1 MRWLALTSLLLLVG
15 PPALSQAQE
24 PFDTYSD
31 PACGLS
37 FHHPRSWAVVRGP
50 DGVWSADYSGDQLA
64 CTFGLRPAA
73 WAEKRRSDRTG
84 LLREFPVSV
93 AVVRRPFLEVAQ
105 RAGFSRVLTL
115 DDSYVTVPS
124 GLRKGDWMIA
134 VRQGN
139 AAAEQ
144 FRTSCCQAVMG
155 ETWGNA
161 TAADG
166 SRATVTATIAVV
178 NDRTRHSAIIE
189 GGSAAGAD
197 AVVAEIAQSI
207 RFSR

>member
-1 MRWLALTSLLLLVG
+1 MRWIALAGLLLA
-15 PPALSQAQE
+15 ALAPIAQPQE

-31 PACGLS
+31 PACGVS
-37 FHHPRSWAVVRGP
+37 FRHPRSWVVVLSPG
-50 DGVWSADYSGDQLA
+50 GVWSADYSGDQLA
-64 CTFGLRPAA
+64 CTFGLRPAG

-84 LLREFPVSV
+84 LLRELPVSV

-115 DDSYVTVPS
+115 DDSFVTIPP
-124 GLRKGDWMIA
+124 GLREGDWMIA

-178 NDRTRHSAIIE
+178 NDRRRHSAIIE
-189 GGSAAGAD
+189 GGSAAGAGV
-197 AVVAEIAQSI
+197 VVAEIAQTI